1 MKKLSAVVFLLCCFL
16 SVQSLY
22 GHCEIPC
29 GIYNDQMRIHLIE
42 EHITTVEKSIKK
54 ITELSKSKVRDRN
67 QLVRWILNK
76 DAHADKIQNIVTQ
89 YFMTQRIKFASP
101 EDAKLRAKYVKEITL
116 LHQILIYAMKTKQSL
131 DLSNIK
137 KLRQL
142 IAEFELSYI
151 KVKK

>member
-1 MKKLSAVVFLLCCFL
+1 MKKLSVIIFLLCCFL
-16 SVQSLY
+16 SVQSLFA
-22 GHCEIPC
+22 HCEIPC

-54 ITELSKSKVRDRN
+54 IAELSKDKNSN
-67 QLVRWILNK
+67 QLVRWVLNK
-76 DAHADKIQNIVTQ
+76 DNHADKIQNIVTQ
-89 YFMTQRIKFASP
+89 YFMTQRIKFVSK
-101 EDAKLRAKYVKEITL
+101 ENSKLHAKYIKEITL
-116 LHQILIYAMKTKQSL
+116 LHQLLIYAMKTKQSL
-131 DLSNIK
+131 DLANIK

>member
-1 MKKLSAVVFLLCCFL
+1 MKKLSVIIFLLSCFI
-16 SVQSLY
+16 SIQSLVA
-22 GHCEIPC
+22 HCEIPC

-54 ITELSKSKVRDRN
+54 IDELSKEKNSN

-76 DAHADKIQNIVTQ
+76 DKHADKIQNIVTQ
-89 YFMTQRIKFASP
+89 YFMTQRIKFV
-101 EDAKLRAKYVKEITL
+101 AKENSKLHAKYIKEITT
-116 LHQILIYAMKTKQSL
+116 LHQLLIYAMKTKQSL

-142 IAEFELSYI
+142 LAEFELSYF